1 MSTRIS
7 SVAAEYGRG
16 LRRSLDQVLGQIA
29 EAKESGVQLLVL
41 PEACLGG
48 YLSDLN
54 GGKPDP
60 DDQGPPELRVTGPEL
75 AELAGAAGGLVV
87 CLGFCE
93 IDGDRR
99 YNSAVCFSGAGVH
112 GVYRKVHQPLSEN
125 SHYAAGES
133 FAAFETPVGRMGLL
147 ICYDKAFPEASRSLA
162 LDGAEIIVCI
172 SAWPTSR
179 TAPAENLAEDRWAL
193 RFNLFDAVRALE
205 NQVVLVASNQAGTFG
220 SMRFVANAKVVGPGG
235 DVLATTGAMPGVA
248 TADVDVPDVLATARR
263 SMFHLAD
270 RRPETYRAPLPSAAS

>member
-1 MSTRIS
+1 
-7 SVAAEYGRG
+7 
-16 LRRSLDQVLGQIA
+16 
-29 EAKESGVQLLVL
+29 
-41 PEACLGG
+41 
-48 YLSDLN
+48 
-54 GGKPDP
+54 
-60 DDQGPPELRVTGPEL
+60 
-75 AELAGAAGGLVV
+75 
-87 CLGFCE
+87 
-93 IDGDRR
+93 
-99 YNSAVCFSGAGVH
+99 
-112 GVYRKVHQPLSEN
+112 
-125 SHYAAGES
+125 
-133 FAAFETPVGRMGLL
+133 MGLL

-235 DVLATTGAMPGVA
+235 DVLATTGATPGA
-248 TADVDVPDVLATARR
+248 
-263 SMFHLAD
+263 FHLAD